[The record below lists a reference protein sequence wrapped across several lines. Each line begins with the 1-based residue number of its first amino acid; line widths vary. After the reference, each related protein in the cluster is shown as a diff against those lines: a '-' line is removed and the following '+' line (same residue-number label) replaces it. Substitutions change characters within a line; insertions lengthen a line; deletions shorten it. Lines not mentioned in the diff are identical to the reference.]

1 MSGWEELLGQVGQN
15 DEEELALSQEG
26 TVLTEEAEACR
37 SSSVEG
43 DDVAVPLTP
52 QTSDIWWVQIVKAA
66 TRKLHPKKPISLEHP
81 VRVLSNC
88 TGSFAE
94 AAAMKA
100 GPCHGLV

>member
-1 MSGWEELLGQVGQN
+1 MSGWEELLGQVGQ
-15 DEEELALSQEG
+15 DEEEEVVLSQED

-43 DDVAVPLTP
+43 DDVPVPLTP
-52 QTSDIWWVQIVKAA
+52 QTSDVWWVQIVKAA
-66 TRKLHPKKPISLEHP
+66 TRKLHPKKSQTLEHP

-100 GPCHGLV
+100 GPCHSV